1 MPTVRF
7 AARARPVAAKPAAA
21 PSAPPAAVCR
31 NVRRDTVDECIE
43 LLPGTARGVAK
54 ANQVHDLAIAM
65 PASGLTR
72 RRSAIGAMPFK
83 AMKMQKVIRTM
94 GVTPVRQRGA
104 YFLCI
109 ASYALRLRCIF
120 THRFVCNTRAAY
132 AAARRTKR

>member
-1 MPTVRF
+1 MPTVRS

-31 NVRRDTVDECIE
+31 NVRRDTVDERIE

-54 ANQVHDLAIAM
+54 AIQVHDLAIAM

-94 GVTPVRQRGA
+94 
-104 YFLCI
+104 
-109 ASYALRLRCIF
+109 ASRLSDSEAPIFYALLRMHCACGVF
-120 THRFVCNTRAAY
+120 
-132 AAARRTKR
+132 